1 MSWDLLVANHVRAHA
16 DVWFYLYEVYLCN
29 EVWLFVF
36 TIILSIVPF
45 LKLPFTFGL
54 MMKLLKIFSDTDSIP
69 DLECEVC
76 DEQTINMLLHR
87 FNINGIL

>member
-16 DVWFYLYEVYLCN
+16 DVWFYLYEFYLCN

>member
-1 MSWDLLVANHVRAHA
+1 MSDFTCMKFTFVTRCDCLYLLS
-16 DVWFYLYEVYLCN
+16 
-29 EVWLFVF
+29 
-36 TIILSIVPF
+36 SIVPF